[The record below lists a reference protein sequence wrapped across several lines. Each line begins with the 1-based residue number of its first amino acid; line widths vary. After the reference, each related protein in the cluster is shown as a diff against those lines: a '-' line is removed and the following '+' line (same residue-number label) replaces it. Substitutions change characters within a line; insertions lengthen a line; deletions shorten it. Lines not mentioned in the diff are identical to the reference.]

1 MITGELKSQIDQI
14 WNTFWTGG
22 ISNTI
27 TIVEQLTYLIFI
39 KDLDETE
46 TRNERMAKR
55 LNKGFTPIFGT
66 DQQDFRWKNLKE
78 MDVQARHEIFSNSV
92 TGVFPFIRT
101 LGGEKSLFST
111 YMKDASFGINKAATL
126 DQVIEKLERLDM
138 SNQDIKGDIYEYLL
152 SKLEG
157 GGTSGQFRT
166 PRHIIKLMV
175 EMMQPTLED
184 TICDPS
190 VGTAGFLVAA
200 KEYVDKN
207 YDVTQLDKHSEHIN
221 KRMFNGTEFD
231 ATMLRIASMN
241 LFLHGVEEPNIVD
254 VDAVSKDNEVSDAYT
269 LVLANPPFKGTID
282 KASIAPGLSNVTNT
296 TKTELLFL
304 ALMLRQLKKG
314 GRAAVIVPDGVLF
327 GSGKAHKSIREE
339 LIANHKLEAV
349 ISLPSGVFKPYSG
362 VSTAIIIFTKTDN
375 GGTDHVWFYDMLA
388 DGKSLDDK
396 RNLLVDEELF
406 NSFAFAKALTKDQLL
421 ELNKETQKPI
431 NEVEKTEG
439 EFDFLTDKPKPEDTL
454 HNNFN
459 LPQILDH
466 YHYLKSDYFKKMH
479 LADGSLIHVKALPE
493 ELGWDQFLE
502 STCAH
507 DYSDRTSQSF
517 LVPFKEIKEND
528 WDLSINRYKEIV
540 YEEVVYDK
548 PAVIVNRIE
557 QLAQEREQLLK
568 QLKPNM

>member
-1 MITGELKSQIDQI
+1 MITGQIKSQIDQI

-46 TRNERMAKR
+46 TRNERMATR
-55 LNKGFTPIFGT
+55 LNKEFNPIFGE

-78 MDVQARHEIFSNSV
+78 MDVNTRHNIFNNSV
-92 TGVFPFIRT
+92 DGIFPFIRS
-101 LGGEKSLFST
+101 LGSEKSLFST

-126 DQVIEKLERLDM
+126 DLVIEKLERVDM
-138 SNQDIKGDIYEYLL
+138 SKQDIKGDIYEYLL

-166 PRHIIKLMV
+166 PRHIIKLMT

-200 KEYVDKN
+200 KEYIDKH
-207 YDVTQLDKHSEHIN
+207 YDITELDKHKNHIN
-221 KRMFNGTEFD
+221 KHMFNGTEFD

-254 VDAVSKDNEVSDAYT
+254 VDAVSKDNTISDAYT

-282 KASIAPGLSNVTNT
+282 KESIAPGLRNVTDT

-327 GSGKAHKSIREE
+327 GSGKAHKNIRQEI
-339 LIANHKLEAV
+339 IANHKLEAV

-362 VSTAIIIFTKTDN
+362 VSTAIIVFTKTDN
-375 GGTDHVWFYDMLA
+375 GGTDNVWFYDMLA

-396 RNLLVDEELF
+396 RNLLVEPEVF
-406 NSFAFAKALTKDQLL
+406 EAFSFGDAFAQEATADQ
-421 ELNKETQKPI
+421 ES
-431 NEVEKTEG
+431 
-439 EFDFLTDKPKPEDTL
+439 L
-454 HNNFN
+454 HSKFN
-459 LPQILDH
+459 LPDILARYPKRNED
-466 YHYLKSDYFKKMH
+466 KR
-479 LADGSLIHVKALPE
+479 A
-493 ELGWDQFLE
+493 
-502 STCAH
+502 
-507 DYSDRTSQSF
+507 RTEQSF

-528 WDLSINRYKEIV
+528 WDLSINRYKEII
-540 YEEVVYDK
+540 YEEVEYDAPSK
-548 PAVIVNRIE
+548 ILERIGKLNSDRMNINQ
-557 QLAQEREQLLK
+557 QLSKLL
-568 QLKPNM
+568 

>member
-22 ISNTI
+22 ITNTI

-55 LNKGFTPIFGT
+55 LNKTFVPVFWEG
-66 DQQDFRWKNLKE
+66 QQDFRWKNLKE
-78 MDVQARHEIFSNSV
+78 MDVNARHNIFSNTV
-92 TGVFPFIRT
+92 DGIFPFIRS
-101 LGGEKSLFST
+101 LGKEKSLFST
-111 YMKDASFGINKAATL
+111 HMKGATFSISKPAVL
-126 DQVIEKLERLDM
+126 DQVMEKLERIDM
-138 SNQDIKGDIYEYLL
+138 TNQDTKGDIYEYLL

-157 GGTSGQFRT
+157 GGTAGQFRT

-175 EMMQPTLED
+175 ELMQPTLED
-184 TICDPS
+184 AICDPS
-190 VGTAGFLVAA
+190 AGTAGFLVAA
-200 KEYVDKN
+200 KEYIDHH
-207 YDVTQLDKHSEHIN
+207 YDVTELDKHSEHIN
-221 KRMFNGTEFD
+221 KDMFNGTEFD

-241 LFLHGVEEPNIVD
+241 LYLHGVEEPNIVD

-282 KASIAPGLSNVTNT
+282 KESIAPGLKNVTDT

-339 LIANHKLEAV
+339 LVANHKLEAV
-349 ISLPSGVFKPYSG
+349 ISMPSGVFKPYAG

-375 GGTDHVWFYDMLA
+375 GGTDNVWFYDMLA

-406 NSFAFAKALTKDQLL
+406 NAFTYGEGIRLD
-421 ELNKETQKPI
+421 ELSEAH
-431 NEVEKTEG
+431 
-439 EFDFLTDKPKPEDTL
+439 DK
-454 HNNFN
+454 FN
-459 LPQILDH
+459 LPDILKR
-466 YHYLKSDYFKKMH
+466 YPGRNTEAERNRS
-479 LADGSLIHVKALPE
+479 
-493 ELGWDQFLE
+493 
-502 STCAH
+502 
-507 DYSDRTSQSF
+507 RTEQSF
-517 LVPFKEIKEND
+517 NVPFKEIKKND

-540 YEEVVYDK
+540 YEEVEYDA
-548 PAVIVNRIE
+548 PEVIIDRISE
-557 QLAQEREQLLK
+557 INILRNSLMSKLK
-568 QLKPNM
+568 NSL

>member
-1 MITGELKSQIDQI
+1 MITGQIKSQIDAI

-55 LNKGFTPIFGT
+55 LDKEFTPIFSE

-78 MDVQARHEIFSNSV
+78 MDVQARHAIFNNSV
-92 TGVFPFIRT
+92 DGIFPFIRS
-101 LGGEKSLFST
+101 LGSEKSLFST

-126 DQVIEKLERLDM
+126 DQVMEKLERLDM

-157 GGTSGQFRT
+157 GGTAGQFRT

-175 EMMQPTLED
+175 EMMQPKLED

-190 VGTAGFLVAA
+190 AGTAGFLVAA
-200 KEYVDKN
+200 KEYI
-207 YDVTQLDKHSEHIN
+207 DKHYDITELDRNKEHIN
-221 KRMFNGTEFD
+221 KHMFNGTEFD

-282 KASIAPGLSNVTNT
+282 KESIAPGLSNVTKT

-327 GSGKAHKSIREE
+327 GSGKAFKSIRSE
-339 LIANHKLEAV
+339 IVNNHKLEAV

-362 VSTAIIIFTKTDN
+362 VSTAILIFTKTDN
-375 GGTDHVWFYDMLA
+375 GGTDHVWFYDMKA

-396 RNLLVDEELF
+396 RNLLVDEEAF
-406 NSFAFAKALTKDQLL
+406 NNFAFSKALTQEELDALAKDH
-421 ELNKETQKPI
+421 
-431 NEVEKTEG
+431 
-439 EFDFLTDKPKPEDTL
+439 DK
-454 HNNFN
+454 FN
-459 LPQILDH
+459 LPQILDQ
-466 YHYLKSDYFKKMH
+466 YHYLKSDYWGKMH
-479 LADGSLIHVKALPE
+479 SEEGELLHVKDIPE
-493 ELGWDQFLE
+493 NLGFDHFME
-502 STCAH
+502 GTCTHNYA
-507 DYSDRTSQSF
+507 DRTSQSF

-540 YEEVVYDK
+540 YEEVEYDA
-548 PAVIVNRIE
+548 PAEIIERI
-557 QLAQEREQLLK
+557 QKLGTDRETLLSK
-568 QLKPNM
+568 LNLN

>member
-55 LNKGFTPIFGT
+55 LNKDFSPIFGK

-78 MDVQARHEIFSNSV
+78 MDVQARHNIFNNSV
-92 TGVFPFIRT
+92 DGIFPFIRS
-101 LGGEKSLFST
+101 LGSEKSLFST

-126 DQVIEKLERLDM
+126 DLVIEKLERLDM

-166 PRHIIKLMV
+166 PRHIIKLMT

-200 KEYVDKN
+200 KEYIDKHYSVTELDKN
-207 YDVTQLDKHSEHIN
+207 KDHIN
-221 KRMFNGTEFD
+221 KHMFNGTEFD

-254 VDAVSKDNEVSDAYT
+254 VDAVSKDNTVSDAYT

-282 KASIAPGLSNVTNT
+282 KESIAPGLRNVTDT

-327 GSGKAHKSIREE
+327 GAGKAFKSIRSE
-339 LIANHKLEAV
+339 IVKNHKLEAV
-349 ISLPSGVFKPYSG
+349 ISLPSGVFQPYSG

-375 GGTDHVWFYDMLA
+375 GGTDNVWFYDMKA
-388 DGKSLDDK
+388 DGKSLDQK
-396 RNLLVDEELF
+396 RNLIVDEDVF
-406 NSFAFAKALTKDQLL
+406 NEFAFAKDITA
-421 ELNKETQKPI
+421 
-431 NEVEKTEG
+431 EKLAKLAKQH
-439 EFDFLTDKPKPEDTL
+439 D
-454 HNNFN
+454 NFN
-459 LPQILDH
+459 LPQVLDH
-466 YHYLKSDYFKKMH
+466 YRYLKSDYFGKMH
-479 LADGSLIHVKALPE
+479 DKAGNLLHVNDIPDNLGFNKFLDG
-493 ELGWDQFLE
+493 
-502 STCAH
+502 TCTH
-507 DYSDRTSQSF
+507 DFADRTSQSF

-540 YEEVVYDK
+540 YEEVEYDA
-548 PAVIVNRIE
+548 PSEIIERIN
-557 QLAQEREQLLK
+557 LLSVERNKILSTLNSIK
-568 QLKPNM
+568 

>member
-1 MITGELKSQIDQI
+1 MITGQLKSQIDAI
-14 WNTFWTGG
+14 WSTFWNGG

-55 LNKGFTPIFGT
+55 LNKEFSPIFGP

-78 MDVQARHEIFSNSV
+78 MDVQARHNIFNNSV
-92 TGVFPFIRT
+92 DGIFPFIRS
-101 LGGEKSLFST
+101 LGSEKSLFST

-126 DQVIEKLERLDM
+126 DLVIEKLERVDM
-138 SNQDIKGDIYEYLL
+138 SKQDIKGDIYEYLL

-166 PRHIIKLMV
+166 PRHIIKLMT

-200 KEYVDKN
+200 KEYIDKH
-207 YDVTQLDKHSEHIN
+207 YSVTELDKHKNHIN
-221 KRMFNGTEFD
+221 KHMFNGTEFD

-254 VDAVSKDNEVSDAYT
+254 VDAVSKDNTVSDAYT

-282 KASIAPGLSNVTNT
+282 KDSIAPGLRNVTDT

-327 GSGKAHKSIREE
+327 GAGKAFKSIRSE
-339 LIANHKLEAV
+339 IVANHKLEAV

-362 VSTAIIIFTKTDN
+362 VSTAIIVFTKTDN
-375 GGTDHVWFYDMLA
+375 GGTDNVWFYDMLA

-396 RNLLVDEELF
+396 RNLLVDSEVFEAF
-406 NSFAFAKALTKDQLL
+406 SFGDAFAQEATTDQ
-421 ELNKETQKPI
+421 EN
-431 NEVEKTEG
+431 
-439 EFDFLTDKPKPEDTL
+439 L
-454 HNNFN
+454 HSKFN
-459 LPQILDH
+459 LPDILARYPKRNED
-466 YHYLKSDYFKKMH
+466 KR
-479 LADGSLIHVKALPE
+479 A
-493 ELGWDQFLE
+493 
-502 STCAH
+502 
-507 DYSDRTSQSF
+507 RTEQSF
-517 LVPFKEIKEND
+517 LVPFKEIEDND

-540 YEEVVYDK
+540 YEEVEYDAPSK
-548 PAVIVNRIE
+548 ILERIE
-557 QLAQEREQLLK
+557 KLNSERMNINQQLSKLL
-568 QLKPNM
+568 

>member
-1 MITGELKSQIDQI
+1 MITGQIKSQIDQI

-46 TRNERMAKR
+46 TRNELMATR
-55 LNKGFTPIFGT
+55 LNKEFTPIFGT

-78 MDVQARHEIFSNSV
+78 MDVQARHEIFNNSV
-92 TGVFPFIRT
+92 EGIFPFIRT

-126 DQVIEKLERLDM
+126 DQVVEKMERLDM

-200 KEYVDKN
+200 KEYVDKH
-207 YDVTQLDKHSEHIN
+207 YDITELDKHSDHIN
-221 KRMFNGTEFD
+221 KHMFSGTEFD

-241 LFLHGVEEPNIVD
+241 LFLHGVEAPNIVD

-375 GGTDHVWFYDMLA
+375 GGTDKVWFYDMLQ

-396 RNLLVDEELF
+396 RNLIVQEELF
-406 NSFAFAKALTKDQLL
+406 NEFAFAKDLTPYKLAEMAKAHD
-421 ELNKETQKPI
+421 
-431 NEVEKTEG
+431 
-439 EFDFLTDKPKPEDTL
+439 
-454 HNNFN
+454 NFN
-459 LPQILDH
+459 LPQVLDH
-466 YHYLKSDYFKKMH
+466 YRYIKSDYFEKMH
-479 LADGSLIHVKALPE
+479 AADGELLHVKDIPE
-493 ELGWDQFLE
+493 NLGSDKFLDG
-502 STCAH
+502 TCTHNYA
-507 DYSDRTSQSF
+507 DRTSQSF

-540 YEEVVYDK
+540 YEEVKYDA
-548 PAVIVNRIE
+548 PAVIIDRIDT
-557 QLAQEREQLLK
+557 LGREREQLMK
-568 QLKPNM
+568 QLKPNV